1 MNLRARLLTGVAS
14 TLFLAGAAAPAL
26 AQDAAQSAPQDEQAP
41 PALPTE
47 EENEQSAPV
56 GADGSAPQGEAI
68 VVTGSRIASQAL
80 TAPNPISQVSSEEFT
95 LTSSATAENL
105 LNSLPQVVPGESGFT
120 NNEASGVATVNLRGL
135 GEQRNLVLVNGR
147 RYIFFD
153 ARQVTDLNTIPTALV
168 DRVEL
173 VTGGSSAVYG
183 SDAVSGVVNFIL
195 KKNFEGVEAT
205 AQYDITASGDAAKAN
220 LDLILGANFADN
232 RGNATVYFNYFDR
245 NPTFASARDRSFCF
259 LEDIVVNGVPSL
271 QCGGSAGIPNG
282 RFAGLPLGAALAAR
296 PQVVSALAALGL
308 TGIDANGFKFDNS
321 GTQVSR
327 FVVPGDRYNFNPD
340 NYLQLP
346 QERRIVGG
354 MANYKI
360 TDDIEVYA
368 EGIFTNNI
376 VETQFAAT
384 PVGGSYPFQVNSPF
398 LTPAIQDLFRALD
411 QTETNAATRGDGFT
425 TLSIGRRIEEG
436 GVRSSTFERN
446 AYRIVTG
453 VRGDIGSASES
464 FLTDLKFDGYYSFAR
479 TRNVTN
485 SEGVIL
491 QAAFTQGVTTVFRN
505 PATGATSPF
514 PFAGVPNGGELVC
527 QNPSNGC
534 VPLNIFGPNISE
546 AGLNFITGR
555 TTSSIEAEM
564 QVASGIVTGELF
576 QLPEG
581 PVGFAAGVEW
591 RDVSAFFIPSTGG
604 VGDVGQISGG
614 GYNVKEV
621 FGEVRV
627 PVFAGLELNG
637 AFRFSDYSL
646 GNVGGV
652 WTYGGGATWQIFPAL
667 MVRGQYQRA
676 VRAPSVDELFRAQ
689 SGISEAAT
697 DPCALPSAAAP
708 GPIRDLCIAT
718 GVPPAAV
725 GNSGIQPNF
734 QLRGIVGGNPDL
746 QEETTDTYTL
756 GAVLRPMRRVA
767 VTVDYYKINI
777 KDAIFR
783 APLNSVLD
791 LCYNQFQDINDFYCQ
806 SIIRLPDGTIG
817 NPGGINAPFANIG
830 SIKTDG
836 IDVGVTYSM
845 DVSSVFGDDSTLG
858 LAGSLNWLNEF
869 DRNPVADLPN
879 LVNRCAGA
887 FGLTCSEPLPEWKG
901 TARATLEIR
910 EFTASLRYRYI
921 GEVTDDRVTRG
932 LLPASGLAVPEI
944 HPEHY
949 FDLSLSWDLEDKL
962 TVFGGVIN
970 LTNNK
975 QELIG
980 SSQEQLNTFPSTY
993 DPLGI
998 RYYAGATLRF

>member
-1 MNLRARLLTGVAS
+1 MNRIRRTLRAQLLTSVVS
-14 TLFLAGAAAPAL
+14 TLCLIGFEGSALAQPPVPETEEEADPAL
-26 AQDAAQSAPQDEQAP
+26 ADDSAVQA
-41 PALPTE
+41 T
-47 EENEQSAPV
+47 
-56 GADGSAPQGEAI
+56 GADGSEPDRGGDI

-105 LNSLPQVVPGESGFT
+105 LNTLPQVVPGESGFT

-153 ARQVTDLNTIPTALV
+153 ARQVTDLNTIPTALI

-183 SDAVSGVVNFIL
+183 SDAVSGVVNFVL
-195 KKNFEGVEAT
+195 KNRFEGVEAT
-205 AQYDITASGDAAKAN
+205 AQYDITADGDAAKAN
-220 LDLILGANFADN
+220 FDLILGGNFADD
-232 RGNATVYFNYFDR
+232 RGNATIYFNYFDR
-245 NPTFASARDRSFCF
+245 NPAFADARARSQCF
-259 LEDIVVNGVPSL
+259 LEDVVVAGVPSL

-282 RFAGLPLGAALAAR
+282 RFAGLPLGAALASR
-296 PQVVSALAALGL
+296 PQVVDALAALGL
-308 TGIDANGFKFDNS
+308 SNIDANGFKFDS
-321 GTQVSR
+321 TGTQVSR

-354 MANYKI
+354 MANYDI
-360 TDDIEVYA
+360 TDNIEVYA

-384 PVGGSYPFQVNSPF
+384 PIGGSYAFQVNSPF
-398 LTPAIQDLFRALD
+398 LTPGVQNLLRALD
-411 QTETNAATRGDGFT
+411 ATETSAATRNDGFT

-446 AYRIVTG
+446 AWRVVTG
-453 VRGDIGSASES
+453 LRGDIGDLGEG
-464 FLTDLKFDGYYSFAR
+464 FMTDLKFDAYYSYAR
-479 TRNVTN
+479 TRNVQN
-485 SEGVIL
+485 NEGVIL

-514 PFAGVPNGGELVC
+514 PFAGVPGGGQLVC
-527 QNPSNGC
+527 QNAANGC

-546 AGLNFITGR
+546 AGINFITGR
-555 TTSSIEAEM
+555 TTSSQEAEM
-564 QVASGIVTGELF
+564 QVATGIVTGNLFEL
-576 QLPEG
+576 PAG

-604 VGDVGQISGG
+604 VGDVGVISGG
-614 GYNVKEV
+614 GYSVKEI

-627 PVFAGLELNG
+627 PVFGGLELNG
-637 AFRFSDYSL
+637 AFRYSDYSL
-646 GNVGGV
+646 PNVGGV
-652 WTYGGGATWQIFPAL
+652 WTYGGGATWQIIPQL
-667 MVRGQYQRA
+667 MIRGQYQRA
-676 VRAPSVDELFRAQ
+676 VRAPSVDELYRSQ

-708 GPIRDLCIAT
+708 GPLRNLCIAT
-718 GVPPAAV
+718 GVPAAAV
-725 GNSGIQPNF
+725 GTSGIQPNF

-767 VTVDYYKINI
+767 FTLDYYKINI

-836 IDVGVTYSM
+836 IDVGASYSM
-845 DVSSVFGDDSTLG
+845 DVSSLMGEKSTFS
-858 LAGSLNWLNEF
+858 LAASVNWLNTF

-879 LVNRCAGA
+879 LVNHCAGA

-901 TARATLEIR
+901 TARATLEVGN
-910 EFTASLRYRYI
+910 FTTSLRYRYI

-932 LLPASGLAVPEI
+932 LVLPTALAVPVI
-944 HPEHY
+944 PAEHY
-949 FDLSLSWDLEDKL
+949 FDASISWDFDHL
-962 TVFGGVIN
+962 TVFGGVVN

-975 QELIG
+975 QTLIG

-998 RYYAGATLRF
+998 RFYTGATLKF

>member
-1 MNLRARLLTGVAS
+1 MKRRAQLLTGVAS
-14 TLFLAGAAAPAL
+14 TLLLAGAPASAF
-26 AQDAAQSAPQDEQAP
+26 AQTDAQPTPEEEQAP
-41 PALPTE
+41 PALPTDE
-47 EENEQSAPV
+47 EADTAPV
-56 GADGSAPQGEAI
+56 GADGSEPEGEAI

-80 TAPNPISQVSSEEFT
+80 TAPNPIAQISAEEFT

-153 ARQVTDLNTIPTALV
+153 ARQVTDLNTVPTALV

-205 AQYDITASGDAAKAN
+205 AQYDITGNGDAAKAN
-220 LDLILGANFADN
+220 LDLILGANFAED

-245 NPTFASARDRSFCF
+245 NPTFADARARSTCF
-259 LEDIVVNGVPSL
+259 LEDIVVGGVPSL

-296 PQVVSALAALGL
+296 PQVQTALAALGL
-308 TGIDANGFKFDNS
+308 SGIDANGFKFDSS

-346 QERRIVGG
+346 QERRIIGG
-354 MANYKI
+354 MANYEI
-360 TDDIEVYA
+360 TDAVEVYA

-376 VETQFAAT
+376 VDTQFAAT

-398 LTPAIQDLFRALD
+398 LTPAIQNLFRALD
-411 QTETNAATRGDGFT
+411 ETEANAATRSDGFT
-425 TLSIGRRIEEG
+425 NLSIGRRIEEG

-453 VRGDIGSASES
+453 VRGDIGSLSDS
-464 FLTDLKFDGYYSFAR
+464 FLTNLSYDGYYSYAR

-514 PFAGVPNGGELVC
+514 PFAGVAGGGELVC
-527 QNPSNGC
+527 QNASNGC
-534 VPLNIFGPNISE
+534 VPLNIFGPNISQ

-576 QLPEG
+576 QLPAG

-614 GYNVKEV
+614 GYDVKEV

-646 GNVGGV
+646 PNVGGV

-708 GPIRDLCIAT
+708 GVIRDLCIAT
-718 GVPPAAV
+718 GVPAAAV

-746 QEETTDTYTL
+746 EEETTDTYTL
-756 GAVLRPMRRVA
+756 GAVLRPVRRMA
-767 VTVDYYKINI
+767 VTLDYYKINI

-791 LCYNQFQDINDFYCQ
+791 LCYNQFQDINDFSCQ

-836 IDVGVTYSM
+836 IDLGATYSM
-845 DVSSVFGDDSTLG
+845 DVSSLFGEESTFG
-858 LAGSLNWLNEF
+858 IAGSLNWLNRF

-879 LVNRCAGA
+879 LSNKCAGA

-901 TARATLEIR
+901 TARATLEVR
-910 EFTASLRYRYI
+910 EVTASLRYRYL
-921 GEVTDDRVTRG
+921 GEVTDDRVTRR
-932 LLPASGLAVPEI
+932 LVEAAALAVPI
-944 HPEHY
+944 IDAEHY
-949 FDLSLSWDLEDKL
+949 FDFSLSWDVEDRL

-975 QELIG
+975 QPLIG

-998 RYYAGATLRF
+998 RYFAGATLRF